1 MGCQCQTSKNEL
13 LKEQTFKEEVNTNR
27 SLNSKKKKNII
38 YLISE
43 NTLDSN
49 LNKHFNSF
57 QNSNCLT
64 YQLFEVEKLVHHE
77 YDRILLNQ
85 ILLKL
90 HYHNHL
96 ADD

>member
-27 SLNSKKKKNII
+27 SLNSKNSKNII

-49 LNKHFNSF
+49 LNKHFNYF
-57 QNSNCLT
+57 QKANCLT
-64 YQLFEVEKLVHHE
+64 NQLFEYINKI
-77 YDRILLNQ
+77 RMNPI
-85 ILLKL
+85 
-90 HYHNHL
+90 
-96 ADD
+96 